1 MVLSGLGKGVGQA
14 TFNAATSTEGGQ
26 AIAVLPT
33 GISAFPRIPGT
44 TGEMNALAEQGQVLL
59 ISPFHPEASFSKA
72 QAVARNKLIV
82 GLAEAVF
89 VVAAGAEGVAR
100 ETAEESL
107 RLGKIV
113 CVWDLDP
120 ALGSTVAGNQ
130 ALIKAG
136 ALPIAGVPDIL
147 DALEVVV
154 ATALERMEAAE
165 LPPATSPSPLT
176 QVKENEAPYDSQAV
190 LDLLS
195 KTGRIP
201 DALARRL
208 GAESEDQP

>member
-1 MVLSGLGKGVGQA
+1 
-14 TFNAATSTEGGQ
+14 
-26 AIAVLPT
+26 
-33 GISAFPRIPGT
+33 
-44 TGEMNALAEQGQVLL
+44 LL
-59 ISPFHPEASFSKA
+59 ISPFHPEASFSEA

-82 GLAEAVF
+82 GFAEAVF
-89 VVAAGAEGVAR
+89 VVTAGAEGVAR
-100 ETAEESL
+100 ETADESL

-120 ALGSTVAGNQ
+120 AMGSAVAGNQ
-130 ALIKAG
+130 ALIQAG

-154 ATALERMEAAE
+154 ATALERMESAE
-165 LPPATSPSPLT
+165 PPPATSPAPLT